1 MAAPAIIGIATA
13 ASSILGAFGANS
25 DAKKAAKK
33 QNKLNK
39 LQAELTYQSQLRDYG
54 FQVADL
60 NNQLAYATAKAKQ
73 EVEIAKANAHQEW
86 QFNNAVQRFNYI
98 RESTGAELNWQYQT
112 ASQQMDW
119 QLQQTLQD
127 AENRANIRAFEQSE
141 KTYAEQLSLNSMAAG
156 RAYEGAQMQMQM
168 TMAQTALEADTLRT
182 QTAKQQGA
190 VAASGRSGASMA
202 RLAIDAQQQYGRDLG
217 ILATNLAFAKTDFTL
232 SQQDGW
238 LAQQSANAEANSR
251 RMLRPM
257 DKINIPQ
264 PIGIP
269 KAYIPQPLDIPKPMV
284 NHIQPI
290 VPTQIIAPP
299 EPIKG
304 PVPIA
309 RAPSTLGLIGNIG
322 TSIVGGI
329 STANSLMP
337 PGKSL
342 FG

>member
-1 MAAPAIIGIATA
+1 MPIPIIIGAVA
-13 ASSILGAFGANS
+13 AAAGAAGAIGQQQ
-25 DAKKAAKK
+25 DAKKAAAG
-33 QNKLNK
+33 QNRVNTL
-39 LQAELTYQSQLRDYG
+39 ASELSYQSQLRDYG

-60 NNQLAYATAKAKQ
+60 NNQLAYAQAKAKQ
-73 EVEIAKANAHQEW
+73 EIEIAKASANQEW

-98 RESTGAELNWQYQT
+98 RESTNAQLDWQYQT
-112 ASQQMDW
+112 AAQQMDW

-127 AENRANIRAFEQSE
+127 AEYRSSIRAFEQSE
-141 KTYAEQLSLNSMAAG
+141 KTFAEQVRLNSLAAG
-156 RAYEGAQMQMQM
+156 RAYEGAQTQMRLSQ
-168 TMAQTALEADTLRT
+168 AQAALEADTLRT

-202 RLAIDAQQQYGRDLG
+202 RLAMDAQQQYGRDLG
-217 ILATNLAFAKTDFTL
+217 LLATNLAFAKTDFAL
-232 SQQDGW
+232 GQMDGW
-238 LAQQSANAEANSR
+238 LSQQSANAEAQSR

-264 PIGIP
+264 PVGIP
-269 KAYIPQPLDIPKPMV
+269 QAYIPQPIDIPKPIV
-284 NHIQPI
+284 NQINPI
-290 VPTQIIAPP
+290 VPDRIIAPP

-329 STANSLMP
+329 GTANSLT
-337 PGKSL
+337 PGGL
-342 FG
+342 FQ

>member
-1 MAAPAIIGIATA
+1 MPLTAIIGAVSA
-13 ASSILGAFGANS
+13 ASGILGAIGGNR
-25 DAKKAAKK
+25 DAKKAAKE
-33 QNKLNK
+33 QNKINK
-39 LQAELTYQSQLRDYG
+39 LSAEFTYQSQLRDYG

-60 NNQLAYATAKAKQ
+60 NNQLAYAQAKAKQ
-73 EVEIAKANAHQEW
+73 EIEILRASANQEW
-86 QFNNAVQRFNYI
+86 QFNNAVQRFNFI
-98 RESTGAELNWQYQT
+98 RESTNAELDWQYQT
-112 ASQQMDW
+112 AAQQMDW

-127 AENRANIRAFEQSE
+127 AEYRASVRAFEQSE
-141 KTYAEQLSLNSMAAG
+141 KTFADQLRLNSLAAG
-156 RAYEGAQMQMQM
+156 RAYEGAQMQMMMSQ
-168 TMAQTALEADTLRT
+168 AQAALEADTLRT

-202 RLAIDAQQQYGRDLG
+202 RLAMDAQQQYGRDLG
-217 ILATNLAFAKTDFTL
+217 ILATNLSFAKTDFAL
-232 SQQDGW
+232 SQMDGW
-238 LAQQSANAEANSR
+238 LSQQSANAEAQSR

-269 KAYIPQPLDIPKPMV
+269 KAYIPQPLDIPKPIV
-284 NHIQPI
+284 NQINPI
-290 VPTQIIAPP
+290 VPDRIIAPP

-329 STANSLMP
+329 STGVSMKAS
-337 PGKSL
+337 GV